1 MLSIGDRVT
10 PGCMRSQYTWLWLP
24 WIQGP
29 SFCPFFFTRA
39 KILGSGDASFQR
51 CPGKYCVAAP
61 SRSCEPAWL
70 SNRPPPLLIWAG
82 GNSVH
87 WPISISP
94 LRCQAPPPPPPQQYP
109 APLSRLCLLSDIL
122 LFFFLLLILFALN
135 HLLRDIFRLPKCR
148 FSKTSCFLEFHQR
161 LKNKYIK
168 MNATVLHT
176 FSSLKENLHY
186 LHPRDVFQS

>member
-1 MLSIGDRVT
+1 MDTGPLVLSFLLHASENLGIWR
-10 PGCMRSQYTWLWLP
+10 CEFSEMSREILCRSAEPQL
-24 WIQGP
+24 
-29 SFCPFFFTRA
+29 RA
-39 KILGSGDASFQR
+39 SMVVQQA
-51 CPGKYCVAAP
+51 
-61 SRSCEPAWL
+61 
-70 SNRPPPLLIWAG
+70 PPLLIWAG

-94 LRCQAPPPPPPQQYP
+94 LRCQAPPPQQYP

-186 LHPRDVFQS
+186 LHPRHVFQS